1 MNLTLPLEQ
10 QTDALNR
17 LGFVRGGLRILL
29 RFEGLAA
36 LGVAL
41 TAYSQ
46 AGAGWRLFAI
56 LFLVPDLSMVGY
68 LAGKS
73 AGAAAY
79 NAAHSFILPLAL
91 PAAALAGHPELEPYA
106 LIWIAHIGFDR
117 ALGFGLKYGSGFG
130 HTHLGLVGRAKA

>member
-10 QTDALNR
+10 QTDALDR

-46 AGAGWRLFAI
+46 AGAGWRLSQYFLSPIFPWWAI
-56 LFLVPDLSMVGY
+56 
-68 LAGKS
+68 
-73 AGAAAY
+73 
-79 NAAHSFILPLAL
+79 
-91 PAAALAGHPELEPYA
+91 
-106 LIWIAHIGFDR
+106 W
-117 ALGFGLKYGSGFG
+117 
-130 HTHLGLVGRAKA
+130 RAKARVRPLIMPRIVSYCRLRCSQRRWPDTLNSNRTL